1 MQVQIYCKH
10 SSWIYLI
17 ITYCARQLLCEKK
30 PKTTTPPP
38 HTKPQNPQKKNQN
51 KAKQKK
57 TQNPKTKPRKLPTN
71 QRKIQNKATDHNMFQ
86 TLWKQFNEALKDEL
100 STLSA

>member
-1 MQVQIYCKH
+1 MLDSCFV
-10 SSWIYLI
+10 
-17 ITYCARQLLCEKK
+17 KK
-30 PKTTTPPP
+30 SPKQQPPLHTQNPKT
-38 HTKPQNPQKKNQN
+38 HKINQN

-57 TQNPKTKPRKLPTN
+57 PQNPKTKPRKLPTN
-71 QRKIQNKATDHNMFQ
+71 QRKIQNEATDHNMFQ